1 MRRSHKTKRKTIT
14 FSLKN
19 INKILKT
26 NPHLKEVFE
35 KKESLV
41 VLENEKTKSSP
52 KSDVCFGQRG
62 KKGRM
67 DFSLV

>member
-1 MRRSHKTKRKTIT
+1 MEGKNHKTKRKTRT

-41 VLENEKTKSSP
+41 VLENEKTKSP
-52 KSDVCFGQRG
+52 LEVG
-62 KKGRM
+62 KWFRP
-67 DFSLV
+67 